1 MGELVSRSPTI
12 AMLVLSFV
20 VSSDVV
26 FAGPL
31 EDGEAAYNRGD
42 YATALRLLGPL
53 AEQGNAGA
61 QLHLGQMC
69 AQGEGV
75 AQDYKEATKW
85 YQLAAL
91 QGDAVAQFNLGL
103 MYDQGNGVPQDFQE
117 EMKWLRLAALQ
128 GDAAAQTN
136 LGSLYA
142 NGRMWPAPGLRGAA

>member
-1 MGELVSRSPTI
+1 M
-12 AMLVLSFV
+12 
-20 VSSDVV
+20 
-26 FAGPL
+26 
-31 EDGEAAYNRGD
+31 Y
-42 YATALRLLGPL
+42 
-53 AEQGNAGA
+53 
-61 QLHLGQMC
+61 